1 MNAFERGLGRYLD
14 EGVLAFLRTVRVGVI
29 GAGGLGSNCAMHL
42 VRSGFADLVLADP
55 DTVEPSNLNRQHFTL
70 AQVGRPKVLALRDN
84 LLAVNPDARVEAHV
98 RAVDADSMAE
108 LFGACRAVV
117 EAVDD
122 GCDAVLILHGT
133 DTLAYSAA
141 AMSFQLLGLP
151 APVLFTGS
159 MLPAGVPDSDA
170 WENVSGALL
179 ALGQGLAPGVQL
191 YFHGTLMAPTRCA
204 KVRSFGRHPFAALQ
218 RQGGVARAASIPAA
232 LDYRQPKALA
242 NVGVLPLVPGI
253 GAPQLD
259 GLIGSGLQALIL
271 ECFGSGTGPSD
282 NPEFLASLQRAQAQ
296 GVVVVAITQ
305 CHEGGVELDV
315 YEAGSRLRAVGVLSG
330 AGMTREAAFGKLNA
344 LLGAGLDTQAIR
356 HLVELDLCG
365 ELA

>member
-1 MNAFERGLGRYLD
+1 MVLYTGGTIGMQASANGLAPASGFEARMR
-14 EGVLAFLRTVRVGVI
+14 EQLANVSVPAWRFREMSPLIDSANMTPAYWQRLRT
-29 GAGGLGSNCAMHL
+29 
-42 VRSGFADLVLADP
+42 
-55 DTVEPSNLNRQHFTL
+55 
-70 AQVGRPKVLALRDN
+70 
-84 LLAVNPDARVEAHV
+84 
-98 RAVDADSMAE
+98 
-108 LFGACRAVV
+108 AVV

-151 APVLFTGS
+151 APVVFTGS

-179 ALGQGLAPGVQL
+179 ALGKGLAPGVHL
-191 YFHGTLMAPTRCA
+191 YFHGALMAPTRCA
-204 KVRSFGRHPFAALQ
+204 KIRSFGRHPFAALQ
-218 RQGGVARAASIPAA
+218 RNGGVAKAEALPAA

-253 GAPQLD
+253 AAAPLD
-259 GLIGSGLQALIL
+259 ALLGSGIQALVL

-282 NPEFLASLQRAQAQ
+282 NPEFLASLQRAEEN
-296 GVVVVAITQ
+296 GIVVVAITQ

-315 YEAGSRLRAVGVLSG
+315 YEAGSRLRGVGVLSG
-330 AGMTREAAFGKLNA
+330 GGMTREAVFGKLNA
-344 LLGAGLDTQAIR
+344 LLGAGLSIAEVR
-356 HLVELDLCG
+356 RLVELDLCG
-365 ELA
+365 ELS